1 MENSTSF
8 TCIFPFSNFYNIFLS
23 QNSMLL
29 VPTLSS
35 RLGNFVLNF
44 SNFHWNNFTLFTDYF
59 HWVSFDLNY
68 NASFPSITDKIID
81 FVRML
86 YSFCCM
92 INHKTAQL
100 KIVYQDL
107 EFSFW
112 SFWVNKS
119 IVIFNACN
127 HALLTLVFSTNYC
140 HWITNS
146 KVLLNIL
153 DFILNIKSNLF
164 VIKL

>member
-1 MENSTSF
+1 MKDSASF
-8 TCIFPFSNFYNIFLS
+8 ACILPFSNLHNIFLS
-23 QNSMLL
+23 QNSMFL
-29 VPTLSS
+29 VPALSS
-35 RLGNFVLNF
+35 RLCNLVLNF

-68 NASFPSITDKIID
+68 NASFPSITNKIID

-86 YSFCCM
+86 HSFCCM
-92 INHKTAQL
+92 INNKTAEL
-100 KIVYQDL
+100 KIIYQDL

-119 IVIFNACN
+119 IVIFDACN
-127 HALLTLVFSTNYC
+127 HAFLTLVFSTNNC
-140 HWITNS
+140 HRISNS
-146 KVLLNIL
+146 EVLLNIL